1 MEEIPDQFR
10 GGKMTLCEDL
20 PTIGDF
26 AILFLSLVI
35 VVVLIAICSD

>member
-1 MEEIPDQFR
+1 
-10 GGKMTLCEDL
+10 MTLCEDL

>member
-1 MEEIPDQFR
+1 
-10 GGKMTLCEDL
+10 MTVCKDL
-20 PTIGDF
+20 PILGDF